1 MKLATEV
8 AIFLTLLVALMLK
21 AAPVG
26 RGQNE
31 LIATAAYDVLLVG
44 VFAVV
49 LPAAFVSTVWS
60 EQMQMREAL
69 ATGGKSDDQDAEK
82 RRRAIKLFQLGI
94 ASGAE
99 VRLLADYISKLDFIV
114 NQTMHV
120 FISCAPNGWV
130 YSPLLPFLALL
141 QAADDHT

>member
-1 MKLATEV
+1 
-8 AIFLTLLVALMLK
+8 
-21 AAPVG
+21 
-26 RGQNE
+26 
-31 LIATAAYDVLLVG
+31 
-44 VFAVV
+44 
-49 LPAAFVSTVWS
+49 
-60 EQMQMREAL
+60 MQMREAL

-120 FISCAPNGWV
+120 FISCEPNGWV
-130 YSPLLPFLALL
+130 HSPLLSFIHVLYFRLL
-141 QAADDHT
+141 QSSGKASVSLPPMYRKNASKAAKTNMYINIYFFT